1 MNLSGQKLAVL
12 LTEEGRQVLAL
23 ASVGDV
29 ESPSI
34 SVSVEESEELGLWIR
49 VPRGSGAF
57 LPASMGV
64 HFGRRSAEWNRQARR
79 TPQVGRIAHYLD
91 MAAFTSGHFRG

>member
-29 ESPSI
+29 ESPSV

-49 VPRGSGAF
+49 VPREDQ
-57 LPASMGV
+57 V
-64 HFGRRSAEWNRQARR
+64 HFFLLRWEYILGVDLPSGTGRL
-79 TPQVGRIAHYLD
+79 VGLRK
-91 MAAFTSGHFRG
+91 

>member
-49 VPRGSGAF
+49 VPREDQ
-57 LPASMGV
+57 V
-64 HFGRRSAEWNRQARR
+64 HFFLLRWEYILGVDLPSGTGRL
-79 TPQVGRIAHYLD
+79 VGLRK
-91 MAAFTSGHFRG
+91 